1 MDSASAQDWIIK
13 RSPFKFTAVV
23 SRGSLVLPGRP
34 TIFPWFIQ
42 SPAFL
47 DEWPFHSFFFLL
59 KPLLKPIPHPH
70 SQLRTL
76 LYISLRKKKQEKIPS
91 TCLPTCLPIC
101 QLLHLCNIAFPVL
114 QLNYFAFAFC
124 CCCCYAFSWVIIIV
138 FLWPHIRCM
147 ISTSGKFLS
156 WFLSLIWKR
165 VIIKGRINN

>member
-59 KPLLKPIPHPH
+59 KPLPKPIPHPH

-76 LYISLRKKKQEKIPS
+76 LYISLRKRSSQKEIPKFPSTPQFTCLHQTLWFLFWFYGFPSMLPIKAKSFSLCACFFIPS
-91 TCLPTCLPIC
+91 YCP
-101 QLLHLCNIAFPVL
+101 LLVSVNL
-114 QLNYFAFAFC
+114 LN
-124 CCCCYAFSWVIIIV
+124 
-138 FLWPHIRCM
+138 L
-147 ISTSGKFLS
+147 
-156 WFLSLIWKR
+156 
-165 VIIKGRINN
+165 